1 MASFT
6 LEAPREYVR
15 QQLQSLGIQDIS
27 EADLESYTSGKLCGP
42 LLVCTRVRAS
52 TSHAQI
58 DKHTN
63 LCVRT
68 ASGLENVPQ
77 RAHQI
82 SIVKEFIW
90 TALCI
95 GSVKMIHCLQQGGR
109 VSPSSS
115 NHPTPLLCS
124 YSLNLYQY
132 TCRFYEAYP

>member
-63 LCVRT
+63 LCVRIGKCT
-68 ASGLENVPQ
+68 TKSTSDKHCQGVYLDCFVYWFSENDSLSPAGWEGL
-77 RAHQI
+77 
-82 SIVKEFIW
+82 
-90 TALCI
+90 
-95 GSVKMIHCLQQGGR
+95 
-109 VSPSSS
+109 
-115 NHPTPLLCS
+115 PLLI
-124 YSLNLYQY
+124 
-132 TCRFYEAYP
+132 